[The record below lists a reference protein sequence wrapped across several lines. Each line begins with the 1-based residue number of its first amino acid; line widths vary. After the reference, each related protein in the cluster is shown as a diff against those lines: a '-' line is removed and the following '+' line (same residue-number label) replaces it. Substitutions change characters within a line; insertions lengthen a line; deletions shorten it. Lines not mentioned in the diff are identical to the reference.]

1 MSAKRYVISALE
13 HGPIN
18 SIKIIGS
25 LMKRKYLRVRSDG
38 HFMQVAGVRR
48 ELLGERLLNKSE
60 NKVLYGYFKGL
71 KLESNLWGARDV
83 ASIILGQYEKEILD
97 FIMKIPSSFSY
108 FVDIG
113 AADGIYAVGLLK
125 NQKFKRVICFES
137 NLRSQESIKIN
148 ADNNQV
154 TSQISIFGEAK
165 IDFLNTITLET
176 ELQLSKTVFL
186 FDIEGGEYDLL
197 TTENLMRMAT
207 SFVIVEIHKNVQNYE
222 TKYKELIRKV
232 APFFDYKIIR
242 EGERGSTEFSEISH
256 WPDEDRNIIFSE
268 GRRYAMEWLAL
279 SPRKDINTK
288 ESNLV
293 SK

>member
-1 MSAKRYVISALE
+1 MSAKRYVISVLE
-13 HGPIN
+13 HGPID
-18 SIKIIGS
+18 SLKIMGS
-25 LMKRKYLRVRSDG
+25 LVKRKYLRVRSDK

-48 ELLGERLLNKSE
+48 ELLGERLLNISE
-60 NKVLYGYFKGL
+60 NKVLYGFFKGL
-71 KLESNLWGARDV
+71 KLESNLWSARDV

-97 FIMKIPSSFSY
+97 FIMNIPSRFLY

-125 NQKFKRVICFES
+125 NEKFQRVICFES
-137 NLRSQESIKIN
+137 NLRSQKSIEIN
-148 ADNNQV
+148 AHINQV
-154 TSQISIFGEAK
+154 NGKVSIFGEAK
-165 IDFLNTITLET
+165 IDFLNTITMDS

-197 TTENLMRMAT
+197 TTENLIRMAT

-222 TKYKELIRKV
+222 IKYRELIRRIT
-232 APFFDYKIIR
+232 PFFDYEVIR
-242 EGERGSTEFSEISH
+242 EGERGSSEFSEISH